1 MIKKSLNTLGFEGT
15 MTKINDNKYYCLS
28 YCNAND
34 FIIFQNIKGDY
45 EPESTNIDI
54 H

>member
-1 MIKKSLNTLGFEGT
+1 MIKKSLNTLEFEGT

-34 FIIFQNIKGDY
+34 FVIFQNIQGY
-45 EPESTNIDI
+45 FEPDETEID
-54 H
+54 